1 MKTMET
7 TYVDLRKNPPKIN
20 KGNISGGPKDVA
32 AVMVGAIVDMM
43 YPEKIYV
50 IVSNSGH
57 TVGSLVLRCDCSF
70 VRYDS
75 IIHGSCNGWIRAC
88 LVDDWSLQIL
98 ICSFEVFVVCGC
110 NTVAQFS

>member
-1 MKTMET
+1 MKTRET

-43 YPEKIYV
+43 YPDKIYV
-50 IVSNSGH
+50 IFSNSGH

-70 VRYDS
+70 VRS
-75 IIHGSCNGWIRAC
+75 MIRSLWFVHLLDC
-88 LVDDWSLQIL
+88 LVDGF
-98 ICSFEVFVVCGC
+98 SFEVFVVCGC

>member
-1 MKTMET
+1 M
-7 TYVDLRKNPPKIN
+7 
-20 KGNISGGPKDVA
+20 SGGPKDVA

-70 VRYDS
+70 D
-75 IIHGSCNGWIRAC
+75 
-88 LVDDWSLQIL
+88 Q
-98 ICSFEVFVVCGC
+98 
-110 NTVAQFS
+110 